1 MLRVVAAS
9 SQSQSPA
16 RALVTNLAISIVVEM
31 AGAALTRRLRRG
43 RQSDETG
50 DTTAPPGALRLL
62 IGALMAEL
70 IETAVSE
77 VWWQRRRMGAAIE
90 RAGAAQSVTASDGRS
105 TGSGLSRAG

>member
-1 MLRVVAAS
+1 VADS
-9 SQSQSPA
+9 SQSQSQSQSPA
-16 RALVTNLAISIVVEM
+16 RTLLTNLAISIVVEM

-43 RQSDETG
+43 RQSEDAS
-50 DTTAPPGALRLL
+50 DTTAPPGAIRLL

-90 RAGAAQSVTASDGRS
+90 HAAAAQSVTASNGHS
-105 TGSGLSRAG
+105 GGLSRAG